1 MRYGRHLRHRRHS
14 RHERHGTKIREFL
27 NGPLTTEIPLSKT
40 VATGALLEIQSTTEG
55 GEEPY
60 SYVWEKDGAVVA
72 GQTGAKLSI
81 ASAAAGNAG
90 SYTVTV
96 TDAIGISVTSDEC
109 AVTVTAA
116 P

>member
-1 MRYGRHLRHRRHS
+1 MRYGRHLRHLRYS
-14 RHERHGTKIREFL
+14 RHERHGTKAREFL
-27 NGPLTTEIPLSKT
+27 NGPMTTDIPASKS

-55 GEEPY
+55 GTEPY
-60 SYVWEKDGAVVA
+60 SYVWKKGDAVVA

-81 ASAAAGNAG
+81 ASAAAGDAG